1 MRDVL
6 IADASLDDLDLL
18 LDRCRPD
25 VRIVR
30 VAADEDGGE
39 ALADALAG
47 RPAAIHLLAHGEP
60 GVVRLGARRLDVTAL
75 SHSWP
80 QAPDTE
86 ILIHACDTGADGG
99 RFAAALAQA
108 TGARVAAASHPVGH
122 PSLGA
127 SWELDVT
134 TGPVAAALPV
144 SDTGAWVHRLAYTG
158 TPGDGDDTLI
168 GDDTG
173 NTINGGAGNDSIVG
187 GTGNDS
193 LVGGLG
199 DDTLVGG
206 GNTGQAA
213 GDTLNGGLGADH
225 YVGGNGFTIVT
236 YENATT
242 GITLDLTDGAN
253 NTGEAAGDT
262 FVDIQR
268 WVGSE
273 HADSL
278 TAGDTAV
285 WFWGHGG
292 NDIEHGGAGND
303 TLEAGDGNDTVFGG
317 GGNDLIYGRAD
328 NDELHGDAGND
339 TVAGGGGA
347 DLIYGDAGN
356 DLLKGDWERD
366 TIHGGDGDD
375 TILAGIVSAGSYG
388 QAQADQIFGEAGNDR
403 YIVVNQYDAGTVSFD
418 GGEGTDTLEIRS
430 DDLTSYNGYDL
441 EYYTDVASPAIDLT
455 GMTLTGVERLE
466 LTGSKAHDVTMT
478 GAQAAGFEVI
488 AGGTASDTL
497 RIAGSADLSA
507 VAMSGIEAIEV
518 MGGATGGNATLTL
531 AASQLAGLAL
541 TGNGNAL
548 VVTAS
553 GTGATVDLSGA
564 TGFGQVGLTGT
575 AGADD
580 LTVGAGATVTGNG
593 GDDVI
598 RIAAGTTGT
607 VTIADAAVGDRLV
620 MTGADLTTMQIETGA
635 ASTILRVGSDLAV
648 TLTGSFAA
656 SQFQVGSGGSVTIVQ
671 ANNAPVAEAGKTVM
685 AQAGA
690 AVALGIAAP
699 TDADGDTL
707 TVTVTGLPAG
717 GTIQLADGTAV
728 TANQSLTLAQLA
740 ALTFTA
746 AAGTVGDAG
755 SFAYTVSDGH
765 GGTAGQSVAL
775 TVNAA
780 PVAEADKAVMA
791 QAGAPVAL
799 GIAVP
804 TDANGD
810 TLSVT
815 VTGLP
820 AGGAIQLA
828 DGTAVTANQ
837 TLTAAQLS
845 ALTFTAAAGT
855 VGDAGSFAYTVS
867 DGHGGTAGQS
877 VALTVNAA
885 PVAETDKAVMA
896 QAGAPVALGIAAPTD
911 ANGDTL
917 SVTVTGLPAGGAIQ
931 LADGTAVT
939 ANQTLT
945 AAQLS
950 ALTFT
955 AAAGTV
961 GDAGAFTYTV
971 SDGHGGTTGQSVALM
986 VNAAPVTEADRTVT
1000 AQVGGTAALSI
1011 AAPTDANGDT
1021 LSVTVTGL
1029 PTGGTIQLA
1038 DGTAVAANQTL
1049 TTAQLATLTFTPA
1062 AGTVGDAGSFAY
1074 TVSDGHG
1081 GTAGQSVALTVN
1093 AAPVAEAD
1101 KAVMAQANA
1110 PIALGIAAPT
1120 DANGDTL
1127 SVTVTGLP
1135 AGGAIQLAD
1144 GTAVTAN
1151 QTLTTAQ
1158 LAALTFTAA
1167 AGTVGDAGAFTY
1179 TVSDGHGGT
1188 AGQSVALTVN
1198 AAPVAETDKAVM
1210 AQANAPVAL
1219 GIAAPT
1225 DANGDMLSVTV
1236 TGLPAGG
1243 AIQLAD
1249 GTAVTANQS
1258 LTLAQLAALTFT
1270 AAAGTVGDAG
1280 SFAYTVS
1287 DGHGG
1292 TTGQSVALMVNA
1304 APVTEADRT
1313 VTAQVGGTAALSI
1326 AAPTDA
1332 NGDTLSV
1339 TVTGLPTG
1347 GTIQLADGTAVA
1359 ANQTLTTA
1367 QLATLTF
1374 TPAAGTVGDAGSFA
1388 YTVSDGHGGTAGQSV
1403 ALTVNAAP
1411 VAEADKAVM
1420 AQANAPVALGIAV
1433 PTDANGDTLSVTVT
1447 GLPAG
1452 GAIQLAD
1459 GTAVTANQ
1467 TLTTA
1472 QLAALTFT
1480 AAAGTVGDA
1489 GAFAYTVS
1497 DGHGGTAGQSVAL
1510 TVNAAPVTEADK
1522 TVTARQDAGPVAL
1535 GIAAPT
1541 DANGDALSVTV
1552 TGLPTGGALTL
1563 ADGTVV
1569 TANQTLTT
1577 AQLAALTFTPAAG
1590 TIGDAGSFAYRVE
1603 DGHGGVD
1610 TQTIGLTVEAAP
1622 VVSPPPPPPPP
1633 VTSSP
1638 EPVVEPAVNSAPVV
1652 QADKTVNA
1660 QDRTA
1665 VSLGIAAP
1673 TDSDGDPLTVTV
1685 TGLPG
1690 GGIVRMADGSA
1701 VTVNQTLTAADL
1713 PALTFLAAD
1722 GMAGDAGA
1730 FAYRVDDGH
1739 GGIAAQ
1745 SIALQVIPSADPAS
1759 TTPQAPAAG
1768 GLPAGF
1774 NALAYIASYPDLM
1787 AAFGTN
1793 TEAATQH
1800 YLQAGQAE
1808 GRTVTFDPLA
1818 YTASYPDLISAF
1830 GIDANAAAQ
1839 HYIQFGYSEGRHPD
1853 FNGLAYIAS
1862 YPDLSA
1868 AFGTNADAGTRH
1880 YIQSGYAEGR
1890 SVTFDGY
1897 NYLAANPDVALAYGV
1912 DANAAARHYIEHGQA
1927 EGRPAQGFDALRYIA
1942 SNPDLIQALGPDVQA
1957 AEIHYVQFGRNEGRS
1972 LTAFDPAAYLASN
1985 PEIASEFGTSPTAV
1999 ELAYIKRSTS
2009 TAAEAMAVAN
2019 GEAPIAVTMLAAG
2032 MAGSQALGIDG
2043 GFHDA
2048 LSSGA
2053 SPGLLAAGDGGL
2065 STRQRTELPA

>member
-18 LDRCRPD
+18 LDRCRSD

-30 VAADEDGGE
+30 VAADGEGAE
-39 ALADALAG
+39 ALAAALAAALAG

-60 GVVRLGARRLDVTAL
+60 GAVRLGARRLDMAAL
-75 SHSWP
+75 SRSWP

-99 RFAAALAQA
+99 RFAAALAEA

-127 SWELDVT
+127 SWDLDVT
-134 TGPVAAALPV
+134 TGPIQAALPV

-158 TPGDGDDTLI
+158 TPTDGDDTLI

-193 LVGGLG
+193 LIGGLG

-206 GNTGQAA
+206 GNSGQSA

-242 GITLDLTDGAN
+242 GITLDLTNGAN

-292 NDIEHGGAGND
+292 DDVEHGGAGDD

-347 DLIYGDAGN
+347 DLIYGGDGN

-403 YIVVNQYDAGTVSFD
+403 YIVVSQYDAGTVSFD
-418 GGEGTDTLEIRS
+418 GGEGTDTLEIHS

-441 EYYTDVASPAIDLT
+441 EYYTDVASPTIDLT

-466 LTGSKAHDVTMT
+466 LTGSKAHDVTLT
-478 GAQAAGFEVI
+478 GVQAAGFEVI
-488 AGGTASDTL
+488 AGSAASDTL

-507 VAMSGIEAIEV
+507 VEMSGIEAIEV
-518 MGGATGGNATLTL
+518 TGSNATLTL

-548 VVTAS
+548 AVTAS

-564 TGFGQVGLTGT
+564 AGFGRIALTGT

-620 MTGADLTTMQIETGA
+620 MAGADLTAMQVETGA
-635 ASTILRVGSDLAV
+635 GSTTLRVGNDLAV

-656 SQFQVGSGGSVTIVQ
+656 SQFLVGSGGSVTIVQ
-671 ANNAPVAEAGKTVM
+671 ANGAPVTEADKTVT
-685 AQAGA
+685 AQTDA
-690 AVALGIAAP
+690 AIALGIAAP
-699 TDADGDTL
+699 TDADGDVL
-707 TVTVTGLPAG
+707 TVTVTGLPTG
-717 GTIQLADGTAV
+717 GTIRLADGTAV
-728 TANQSLTLAQLA
+728 TANQSLTVAQLA

-746 AAGTVGDAG
+746 AAGTVGAAG

-765 GGTAGQSVAL
+765 GGSAGQTVAL

-780 PVAEADKAVMA
+780 PVAEADKAVTA
-791 QAGAPVAL
+791 QGTGPVAL
-799 GIAVP
+799 GIAAP
-804 TDANGD
+804 TDANND
-810 TLSVT
+810 ALTVT

-820 AGGAIQLA
+820 AGGTIRLADGTAVTANQSLTAAQLAALTFTATAGTVGAAGSFAYTVSDGHGGSAGQSVALTVNAAPVTEADKAVTAQADAAIALGIAAPTDANGDVLTVTVTGLPTGGTIRLA

-837 TLTAAQLS
+837 TLTAAQLA
-845 ALTFTAAAGT
+845 ALTFTAATGT
-855 VGDAGSFAYTVS
+855 VGNAGSFAYTVS
-867 DGHGGTAGQS
+867 DGHGGSAGQS
-877 VALTVNAA
+877 VALA
-885 PVAETDKAVMA
+885 
-896 QAGAPVALGIAAPTD
+896 
-911 ANGDTL
+911 
-917 SVTVTGLPAGGAIQ
+917 
-931 LADGTAVT
+931 
-939 ANQTLT
+939 
-945 AAQLS
+945 
-950 ALTFT
+950 
-955 AAAGTV
+955 
-961 GDAGAFTYTV
+961 
-971 SDGHGGTTGQSVALM
+971 
-986 VNAAPVTEADRTVT
+986 
-1000 AQVGGTAALSI
+1000 
-1011 AAPTDANGDT
+1011 
-1021 LSVTVTGL
+1021 
-1029 PTGGTIQLA
+1029 
-1038 DGTAVAANQTL
+1038 
-1049 TTAQLATLTFTPA
+1049 
-1062 AGTVGDAGSFAY
+1062 
-1074 TVSDGHG
+1074 
-1081 GTAGQSVALTVN
+1081 
-1093 AAPVAEAD
+1093 
-1101 KAVMAQANA
+1101 
-1110 PIALGIAAPT
+1110 
-1120 DANGDTL
+1120 
-1127 SVTVTGLP
+1127 
-1135 AGGAIQLAD
+1135 
-1144 GTAVTAN
+1144 
-1151 QTLTTAQ
+1151 
-1158 LAALTFTAA
+1158 
-1167 AGTVGDAGAFTY
+1167 
-1179 TVSDGHGGT
+1179 
-1188 AGQSVALTVN
+1188 
-1198 AAPVAETDKAVM
+1198 
-1210 AQANAPVAL
+1210 
-1219 GIAAPT
+1219 
-1225 DANGDMLSVTV
+1225 
-1236 TGLPAGG
+1236 
-1243 AIQLAD
+1243 
-1249 GTAVTANQS
+1249 
-1258 LTLAQLAALTFT
+1258 
-1270 AAAGTVGDAG
+1270 
-1280 SFAYTVS
+1280 
-1287 DGHGG
+1287 
-1292 TTGQSVALMVNA
+1292 
-1304 APVTEADRT
+1304 
-1313 VTAQVGGTAALSI
+1313 
-1326 AAPTDA
+1326 
-1332 NGDTLSV
+1332 
-1339 TVTGLPTG
+1339 
-1347 GTIQLADGTAVA
+1347 
-1359 ANQTLTTA
+1359 
-1367 QLATLTF
+1367 
-1374 TPAAGTVGDAGSFA
+1374 
-1388 YTVSDGHGGTAGQSV
+1388 
-1403 ALTVNAAP
+1403 
-1411 VAEADKAVM
+1411 
-1420 AQANAPVALGIAV
+1420 
-1433 PTDANGDTLSVTVT
+1433 
-1447 GLPAG
+1447 
-1452 GAIQLAD
+1452 
-1459 GTAVTANQ
+1459 
-1467 TLTTA
+1467 
-1472 QLAALTFT
+1472 
-1480 AAAGTVGDA
+1480 
-1489 GAFAYTVS
+1489 
-1497 DGHGGTAGQSVAL
+1497 
-1510 TVNAAPVTEADK
+1510 VNAAPVTEADK

-1563 ADGTVV
+1563 ADGTAV
-1569 TANQTLTT
+1569 TANQSLTL
-1577 AQLAALTFTPAAG
+1577 AQLAALIFTPAAG
-1590 TIGDAGSFAYRVE
+1590 TVGNAGSFAYRVE

-1633 VTSSP
+1633 PPPVTSSP

-1652 QADKTVNA
+1652 QADKTVSA

-1673 TDSDGDPLTVTV
+1673 TDADGDALTVTV

-1690 GGIVRMADGSA
+1690 GGTVRMADGSA
-1701 VTVNQTLTAADL
+1701 VAVNQTLTVADL

-1722 GMAGDAGA
+1722 GMAGDAGS

-1739 GGIAAQ
+1739 GGVAAQ
-1745 SIALQVIPSADPAS
+1745 TIALQVVPSADPAS
-1759 TTPQAPAAG
+1759 TPTPAPAAG

-1774 NALAYIASYPDLM
+1774 NALAYIASYPDLI

-1793 TEAATQH
+1793 AEAATQH
-1800 YLQAGQAE
+1800 YLQAGRAE

-1818 YTASYPDLISAF
+1818 YVASYPDLIPSI
-1830 GIDANAAAQ
+1830 GTNAQAATL
-1839 HYIQFGYSEGRHPD
+1839 HYLQAGYAEGRHPN

-1862 YPDLSA
+1862 YRDLAA
-1868 AFGTNADAGTRH
+1868 AFGTNAEAGTRH
-1880 YIQSGYAEGR
+1880 YIEAGAAEGR
-1890 SVTFDGY
+1890 TVTFDAY
-1897 NYLAANPDVALAYGV
+1897 NYLAANRDVALAFGT
-1912 DANAAARHYIEHGQA
+1912 DPEAATRHYIQAGIA

-1942 SNPDLIQALGPDVQA
+1942 SNPDLIQAFGPNVQA
-1957 AEIHYVQFGRNEGRS
+1957 AELHYVRNGYAEGRS
-1972 LTAFDPAAYLASN
+1972 LTAFDPAAYLASH
-1985 PEIASEFGTSPTAV
+1985 PDIATEFGTSPAAV

-2009 TAAEAMAVAN
+2009 TAAEAMAAAN
-2019 GEAPIAVTMLAAG
+2019 GAAPIAVTMLAAG
-2032 MAGSQALGIDG
+2032 MTGVRAQGIDG
-2043 GFHDA
+2043 GYYDGS
-2048 LSSGA
+2048 SSGMA
-2053 SPGLLAAGDGGL
+2053 SGLLASGDGGL

>member
-1 MRDVL
+1 M

-18 LDRCRPD
+18 LDRCRSD

-30 VAADEDGGE
+30 VAADEDGGK

-47 RPAAIHLLAHGEP
+47 RPPAIHLLAHGEP
-60 GVVRLGARRLDVTAL
+60 GAVRLGVRPLDIAAL
-75 SHSWP
+75 ETDRHSWP
-80 QAPDTE
+80 QAPGTE

-134 TGPVAAALPV
+134 TGPIRAALPV
-144 SDTGAWVHRLAYTG
+144 SDTGSWVHRLAYTG
-158 TPGDGDDTLI
+158 TPTDGDDTLV

-193 LVGGLG
+193 LVGGIG

-206 GNTGQAA
+206 GNSGQSA
-213 GDTLNGGLGADH
+213 GDTLNGGLGGDH

-242 GITLDLTDGAN
+242 GITLDLTNGAN

-273 HADSL
+273 HDDSL

-292 NDIEHGGAGND
+292 NDLEHGGAGND

-347 DLIYGDAGN
+347 DLIYGGDGN

-403 YIVVNQYDAGTVSFD
+403 YIVVSQYDAGTVSFD
-418 GGEGTDTLEIRS
+418 GGEGTDTLEIHS
-430 DDLTSYNGYDL
+430 DDLSSYNGYDL

-455 GMTLTGVERLE
+455 GMTLAGVERLE
-466 LTGSKAHDVTMT
+466 LTGSKAHDVTLT
-478 GAQAAGFEVI
+478 GVQAAGFEVI
-488 AGGTASDTL
+488 AGSAASDTL

-518 MGGATGGNATLTL
+518 TGSNATLTL

-548 VVTAS
+548 AVAAS

-564 TGFGQVGLTGT
+564 VGFGRVALTGT

-580 LTVGAGATVTGNG
+580 LTVGAGATVIGNG

-598 RIAAGTTGT
+598 RIAAGTAGA

-620 MTGADLTTMQIETGA
+620 MTGADLSAMQVETGA
-635 ASTILRVGSDLAV
+635 GSTTLRVGTDLAV

-671 ANNAPVAEAGKTVM
+671 ANGAPVAEADKTVT
-685 AQAGA
+685 AQAA
-690 AVALGIAAP
+690 APVALGIVAP
-699 TDADGDTL
+699 TDADGDAL

-717 GTIQLADGTAV
+717 GTIRLADGTAV
-728 TANQSLTLAQLA
+728 TANQSLTTAQLA

-746 AAGTVGDAG
+746 AAGTIGDAG
-755 SFAYTVSDGH
+755 SFTYTVSDGH
-765 GGTAGQSVAL
+765 GGSAGQSVAL

-791 QAGAPVAL
+791 QAA
-799 GIAVP
+799 
-804 TDANGD
+804 T
-810 TLSVT
+810 
-815 VTGLP
+815 
-820 AGGAIQLA
+820 
-828 DGTAVTANQ
+828 
-837 TLTAAQLS
+837 
-845 ALTFTAAAGT
+845 
-855 VGDAGSFAYTVS
+855 
-867 DGHGGTAGQS
+867 
-877 VALTVNAA
+877 
-885 PVAETDKAVMA
+885 
-896 QAGAPVALGIAAPTD
+896 PVALGIAAPTD
-911 ANGDTL
+911 ANGDALT
-917 SVTVTGLPAGGAIQ
+917 VTVTGLPAGGTIR

-939 ANQTLT
+939 ANQ
-945 AAQLS
+945 S
-950 ALTFT
+950 
-955 AAAGTV
+955 
-961 GDAGAFTYTV
+961 
-971 SDGHGGTTGQSVALM
+971 
-986 VNAAPVTEADRTVT
+986 
-1000 AQVGGTAALSI
+1000 
-1011 AAPTDANGDT
+1011 
-1021 LSVTVTGL
+1021 
-1029 PTGGTIQLA
+1029 
-1038 DGTAVAANQTL
+1038 L
-1049 TTAQLATLTFTPA
+1049 TTT
-1062 AGTVGDAGSFAY
+1062 
-1074 TVSDGHG
+1074 
-1081 GTAGQSVALTVN
+1081 
-1093 AAPVAEAD
+1093 
-1101 KAVMAQANA
+1101 
-1110 PIALGIAAPT
+1110 
-1120 DANGDTL
+1120 
-1127 SVTVTGLP
+1127 
-1135 AGGAIQLAD
+1135 
-1144 GTAVTAN
+1144 
-1151 QTLTTAQ
+1151 Q

-1167 AGTVGDAGAFTY
+1167 AGTVGA
-1179 TVSDGHGGT
+1179 
-1188 AGQSVALTVN
+1188 
-1198 AAPVAETDKAVM
+1198 
-1210 AQANAPVAL
+1210 
-1219 GIAAPT
+1219 
-1225 DANGDMLSVTV
+1225 
-1236 TGLPAGG
+1236 
-1243 AIQLAD
+1243 
-1249 GTAVTANQS
+1249 
-1258 LTLAQLAALTFT
+1258 
-1270 AAAGTVGDAG
+1270 AG
-1280 SFAYTVS
+1280 SFAYTVA

-1292 TTGQSVALMVNA
+1292 S
-1304 APVTEADRT
+1304 
-1313 VTAQVGGTAALSI
+1313 
-1326 AAPTDA
+1326 
-1332 NGDTLSV
+1332 
-1339 TVTGLPTG
+1339 
-1347 GTIQLADGTAVA
+1347 
-1359 ANQTLTTA
+1359 
-1367 QLATLTF
+1367 
-1374 TPAAGTVGDAGSFA
+1374 
-1388 YTVSDGHGGTAGQSV
+1388 AGQSV
-1403 ALTVNAAP
+1403 T
-1411 VAEADKAVM
+1411 
-1420 AQANAPVALGIAV
+1420 
-1433 PTDANGDTLSVTVT
+1433 
-1447 GLPAG
+1447 
-1452 GAIQLAD
+1452 
-1459 GTAVTANQ
+1459 
-1467 TLTTA
+1467 
-1472 QLAALTFT
+1472 
-1480 AAAGTVGDA
+1480 
-1489 GAFAYTVS
+1489 
-1497 DGHGGTAGQSVAL
+1497 L
-1510 TVNAAPVTEADK
+1510 TVNAAPVTDADK

-1541 DANGDALSVTV
+1541 DANGDVLSVTV

-1563 ADGTVV
+1563 ADGTAV
-1569 TANQTLTT
+1569 TANQSLTL
-1577 AQLAALTFTPAAG
+1577 AQLAALTFTPATG
-1590 TIGDAGSFAYRVE
+1590 TVGNAGSFAYRVE

-1652 QADKTVNA
+1652 QADKTVSA

-1673 TDSDGDPLTVTV
+1673 TDADGDALTVTV

-1690 GGIVRMADGSA
+1690 GGTVRMADGSA
-1701 VTVNQTLTAADL
+1701 VAVNQTLTAADL

-1722 GMAGDAGA
+1722 GMAGNAGS

-1739 GGIAAQ
+1739 GGVAAQ
-1745 SIALQVIPSADPAS
+1745 SIALQVAPSADPAS

-1774 NALAYIASYPDLM
+1774 NALAYIASYPDLI

-1808 GRTVTFDPLA
+1808 GRTVTFNPLA
-1818 YTASYPDLISAF
+1818 YTASYPDLIGAF
-1830 GIDANAAAQ
+1830 GTDADAAAR
-1839 HYIQFGYSEGRHPD
+1839 HYIQSGYSEGRSPNFD
-1853 FNGLAYIAS
+1853 GLAYIAS
-1862 YPDLSA
+1862 YPDLTA
-1868 AFGTNADAGTRH
+1868 AFGTNAEAGTRH
-1880 YIQSGYAEGR
+1880 FIQSGYAEGR

-1897 NYLAANPDVALAYGV
+1897 NYLAANHDVALAFGI
-1912 DANAAARHYIEHGQA
+1912 DANAAAQHYIQFGQA

-1942 SNPDLIQALGPDVQA
+1942 SNPDLIQAFGPDVQA
-1957 AEIHYVQFGRNEGRS
+1957 AEIHYVRNGYTEGRS
-1972 LTAFDPAAYLASN
+1972 LTAFDPAAYLATN
-1985 PEIASEFGTSPTAV
+1985 PEIATEFGTSPAAV

-2009 TAAEAMAVAN
+2009 TAAAAMAAGE

-2032 MAGSQALGIDG
+2032 MTGAQSLGIGG
-2043 GFHDA
+2043 GFYDGS
-2048 LSSGA
+2048 SSGMA
-2053 SPGLLAAGDGGL
+2053 SGLLASGDGGL